1 MGVVT
6 GCECVMRLVPSGIGV
21 GVLCCAVLYAAE
33 TGVSALLVGV
43 YMGMAAHGNIVGLA
57 F

>member
-1 MGVVT
+1 M
-6 GCECVMRLVPSGIGV
+6 MRLVPSGIGV